1 MQFLSL
7 YVHSRLANSLY
18 CLNVAAA
25 RKLKCDGGKPACS
38 QCFKRN
44 NPCDYTVNH
53 KRRGGKRR
61 KSNEG
66 GSESEVDS
74 GERSGDMEPSL
85 SPEVSSQP
93 HSRRNSNAVDLLK
106 QESNV
111 LPPLNGSVGLERPP
125 ILPSINHAGD
135 RTYMHELP
143 PIATL
148 PVTPAKQDGNST
160 LPPLRPQVD
169 MEQSQASAARR
180 RTSSAASTKPRQNG
194 YGSKIVACNFCRGTS
209 GNYSVPSPCN

>member
-1 MQFLSL
+1 M
-7 YVHSRLANSLY
+7 YVRSPSRNSLSG
-18 CLNVAAA
+18 LNVLVA

-61 KSNEG
+61 KSNEA

-111 LPPLNGSVGLERPP
+111 LPPLNGSVSLDRPP
-125 ILPSINHAGD
+125 VLPSISQAAD

-148 PVTPAKQDGNST
+148 PVTPAKQEVNST
-160 LPPLRPQVD
+160 LPLLRQPTE
-169 MEQSQASAARR
+169 MEGQQASAVRR

-194 YGSKIVACNFCRGTS
+194 YGSKIVACNFCRGKP
-209 GNYSVPSPCN
+209 YDR